1 METRAGDTPQRRK
14 RRPPEGG
21 GAPSRSQRRD
31 QLAREALLP
40 LAPGER
46 PPALLAAVAVA
57 ALLGGGN
64 AIAYAAGAHIAG
76 RHPSPGVLAFSGLM
90 AVLAAGMW
98 TRRYIAVLA
107 FEALLA
113 FAVLLFSLL
122 LVEAANLEGVLVSV
136 AVIAGGGWL
145 FWKLVRV
152 MGRLAAPRQSSG

>member
-1 METRAGDTPQRRK
+1 M
-14 RRPPEGG
+14 
-21 GAPSRSQRRD
+21 
-31 QLAREALLP
+31 
-40 LAPGER
+40 
-46 PPALLAAVAVA
+46 
-57 ALLGGGN
+57 
-64 AIAYAAGAHIAG
+64 
-76 RHPSPGVLAFSGLM
+76 LAFTGLM

-122 LVEAANLEGVLVSV
+122 LVEAANLEGVLLSV
-136 AVIAGGGWL
+136 VVIAGGGWL

>member
-14 RRPPEGG
+14 RRPPEGDE
-21 GAPSRSQRRD
+21 PSRSQRRD
-31 QLAREALLP
+31 QLAREALSP

-76 RHPSPGVLAFSGLM
+76 KHPSPGVLAFSGLM

-107 FEALLA
+107 FEALLV

-122 LVEAANLEGVLVSV
+122 LVEAANLEGGLVSV
-136 AVIAGGGWL
+136 VVIAGGGWL

-152 MGRLAAPRQSSG
+152 MGRLAAPRQSSD

>member
-21 GAPSRSQRRD
+21 EGPSRSQRRD
-31 QLAREALLP
+31 QLAREALSP

-46 PPALLAAVAVA
+46 PPALLAAVALA

-64 AIAYAAGAHIAG
+64 AVAYAAGAHIAG
-76 RHPSPGVLAFSGLM
+76 KHPSPGVLAFSGLM

-98 TRRYIAVLA
+98 RRRYIAVLA

-136 AVIAGGGWL
+136 VVIAGGGWL